1 MKDEQLIDHLFE
13 TARQEPPTRSLESV
27 TQFVQS
33 TLVSTPSGLILKWL
47 KQNKMNMLISTSGMI
62 ITATILLF
70 PKQEANEE
78 NVIANVQDS
87 AIEVLKP
94 KETVSE
100 PTEEQLGDQ
109 TSQIAEVREPMKEVV
124 KELEEPTGSKGQVN
138 ANPTTSDSINTNGA
152 SQRTEPSLPTHQ
164 LSRTASNESKEAAI
178 VSSHSIVLVSKEGKS
193 SVEAFDRYILENL
206 SQLSPEFTSKT
217 SKKEIKK
224 FTLKLDNQYK
234 ADFRMV
240 VSGFDQLELNWD
252 VNEEGEVKNMWYR
265 LDAKEVKELDF
276 AQSCE
281 FSIRV
286 KHIHEE
292 F

>member
-1 MKDEQLIDHLFE
+1 MKDEQLIDHLFD

-94 KETVSE
+94 KETVPE

-109 TSQIAEVREPMKEVV
+109 TSQIAEVKEPMKEVV

-138 ANPTTSDSINTNGA
+138 ANPTTSDSINTNGV
-152 SQRTEPSLPTHQ
+152 SQRSEPSLPTHQ
-164 LSRTASNESKEAAI
+164 LSRTTSDESKEAAI

-193 SVEAFDRYILENL
+193 SVEAFDRYLLENL